1 MSRNGR
7 AQKRSSVF
15 QIDVYKRIARV
26 RVKLKRSASVL
37 HRHSEEKNSPFYRGL
52 FFRRGIP
59 DMERKPSHYA
69 SFMGSAEESGEA

>member
-15 QIDVYKRIARV
+15 PIDVYKRIARV
-26 RVKLKRSASVL
+26 RVKLKRAASVL
-37 HRHSEEKNSPFYRGL
+37 SRHSEEKNSPFYRGL

-59 DMERKPSHYA
+59 DMERMLSHYA